1 MHSIADLSSD
11 EAIAALA
18 APPDI
23 QAGQK
28 IAENG
33 GVQLDEFTPTRVMA
47 HVTDP
52 SIEAQD
58 TLLEVSSDDLL
69 IWHCTCAP
77 SNKSLFCRH
86 AVATALETRR
96 KSPPINVAPV

>member
-11 EAIAALA
+11 EAIAVLA
-18 APPDI
+18 TPSDI

-28 IAENG
+28 IVDNG
-33 GVQLDEFTPTRVMA
+33 GVHLDEFTPLRAMA

-69 IWHCTCAP
+69 KWHCTCSP
-77 SNKSLFCRH
+77 NNKGLFCRH
-86 AVATALETRR
+86 VVATALETRR
-96 KSPPINVAPV
+96 KSPPINAAPV